1 MRLKLKKI
9 LLTALVVASVCS
21 IALSVPASA
30 AGSVIDCRQLSYIQ
44 VGSNRYSFQTWNV
57 AQADAQLAYYFGSN
71 AVGYKPVQSDGS
83 DVTFGDYEMHFDIG
97 TEISKGDTYT
107 LTYDMFFPENF
118 NSNSQ
123 LVMPGFDF
131 SYIASVNG
139 RWETV
144 PVHGVSVWHWQGS
157 ATVTAGF
164 STTDITIIPRGLK
177 TGEYVIVN
185 TLKVSIAGKDY
196 SGAINS
202 TKDEIKANADKNASE
217 IKDNQDKNTQKQIDE
232 DYGYEKP
239 DSSETDE
246 GISSGTNLIESLNKW
261 IDDFNEELP
270 TSVSH
275 IMDDIQPFKQVVH
288 KIFNIFPVALQY
300 LFTFAMVFLV
310 LRKVVGR

>member
-21 IALSVPASA
+21 IAISVPASA
-30 AGSVIDCRQLSYIQ
+30 AGSVIDCRQLSYIR
-44 VGSNRYSFQTWNV
+44 VGSSNISFE
-57 AQADAQLAYYFGSN
+57 SR
-71 AVGYKPVQSDGS
+71 AVGDFTPAPDAVWYRPVEADGE
-83 DVTFGDYEMHFDIG
+83 TPAPYGDYEMHFAIG
-97 TEISKGDTYT
+97 TQINTGDTYT
-107 LTYDMFFPENF
+107 LTYDMYFPSGF
-118 NSNSQ
+118 NSSSQ

-131 SYIASVNG
+131 NYVASVDG
-139 RWETV
+139 RWEGTV
-144 PVHGVSVWHWQGS
+144 GEIMWHWRGT

-164 STTDITIIPRGLK
+164 STSEVVIIPRGL
-177 TGEYVIVN
+177 TIGSFVCVN

-246 GISSGTNLIESLNKW
+246 GISSGTNLIESLNQW

-275 IMDDIQPFKQVVH
+275 IMDDIQPFKQAVH